1 MIERSK
7 RKITPARIIEEETE
21 ELGKKPL
28 HHPPSSKMIYWKISW
43 DT

>member
-7 RKITPARIIEEETE
+7 RKITLARIIEEKTE

-28 HHPPSSKMIYWKISW
+28 HHPPSGKMKYQKISW